1 MKLSKQKLKQ
11 IIKEELLSE
20 DGNENKQISLLGQIL
35 GAIESVDMSLDYIAA
50 AITGDDP
57 VSIAARQSSIGRY
70 ARPPVQAPHPA
81 VREEL
86 EKIIKEELTHY
97 LANIYKWC
105 PSGTKCTN
113 EKQKTTWWKE

>member
-50 AITGDDP
+50 ALTGDDP

-70 ARPPVQAPHPA
+70 ARPKAQPTPPP
-81 VREEL
+81 VREEI
-86 EKIIKEELTHY
+86 EKIIKEELAYY
-97 LANIYKWC
+97 LDNIYK
-105 PSGTKCTN
+105 
-113 EKQKTTWWKE
+113 